1 MALNKYT
8 TSSRFTDTTSNDEG
22 NGSTAKERNA
32 AKYKE
37 YQARVSERDR
47 LIAAQEKEAGILKR
61 KQGIYEREIA
71 DEEGPYNPA
80 ARRQGF
86 IDEGM
91 VKVSDDRL
99 LEMNIRAAK
108 EGSPEMSEMYR
119 PAVNEYNNK
128 KYKTDDEYFKD
139 LYDRTSERSDVV
151 SYGPVY
157 RTDFKYN
164 KKSYDEI
171 PYPQLEDEPLERI
184 TPPSI
189 GIKTPSII
197 GRKPVGKYVEP
208 EGPGGVRYVK
218 GKRSEKIGTA
228 KQRRQIAADRLFG
241 GGGLKAGK
249 TEGQKGYFKNLGE
262 RRKFRREGE
271 LAKASFGR
279 GFNEMD
285 SVERAEREKDLRQ
298 DRRSFIGAAFRRPG
312 QGGLAAARETGR
324 EIRDLKKAEKYSE
337 RNLGFGPEIKSYT
350 PNVMK
355 NYRSSEDN
363 PLNRN
368 RRSS

>member
-128 KYKTDDEYFKD
+128 KYKTEDEYFKD

-249 TEGQKGYFKNLGE
+249 IEGQKGYFKNLGE